1 MLQET
6 KDKTVF
12 LKSDKIGEGELGSM
26 LIRGFLKAMAEQE
39 KLPSKIICVNSAV
52 LLTTTNDENDDA
64 LIALKD
70 LESKGVDIFSC
81 GTCLDFYEKRDEL
94 KVGIAGNA
102 MDTIATL
109 LNTNTVTL

>member
-39 KLPSKIICVNSAV
+39 KLPNKIICVNSAV